1 MGSVY
6 KPKTLCAHQRQ
17 AIRDGAS
24 TEPLESSGPEPCI
37 QCKTESRRALNYRL
51 KLIAGLLMPFAL
63 QALDV
68 TIVASALPFIAI
80 DFDEVAELNWI
91 VSAFN
96 LTSAAFIP
104 FWGQM
109 ADIFG
114 RHTSL
119 QAVLILMTIGSA
131 LCTGAPTS
139 SFPVLL
145 LGRGFQGVACAG
157 ISVLVRVIIADKV
170 TLQENAKN
178 WSFFALTGGL
188 SYAIGP
194 VIGGYLTAA
203 SWRWCFAINL
213 PICVLGIAVIFF
225 VLREELVGPQPLHGV
240 DDDAVVTNP
249 KATISRRLMTIDI
262 GGQLLF
268 LFGFGLMIL
277 AFTWAGSTYGWVSVE
292 VLVPLILGAV
302 VFAGWLFYEYM
313 MVPERALG
321 QKLWFQKPMVPWH
334 LILNRNVGLLFY
346 INFATGMAMYSVN
359 LSPPILVLYFV
370 DLYFTLILGY
380 SASKAGVQLL
390 YYTPGIGGGV
400 YAAMVFCNVW
410 PRNTFLPL
418 FLGSTIEAVGIGLL
432 AWAMYTGKTGTI
444 YGMIAFSGVG
454 TGLRFMP
461 GTLHAVGFFPKSI
474 ATIVSL
480 MGIALPFGGALSL
493 TIMTTVYNNLIAED
507 ARMAFVWAFVAICPF
522 MGICIVCA
530 ACLGNVGIV
539 KPKPGEEGQSRRSS
553 SSQANPGI
561 GGREKPSPM
570 AVARPSSSI
579 ILLSP
584 TNQVLLLHRVQTS
597 TSFPSAHVFPG
608 GNISPFHES
617 GCPLPP
623 PGSPDRHRDSPAYR
637 LAAIRE
643 TFEDNP
649 LLTVPEADRE
659 EARRQVHG
667 DVLNFQDW
675 VRRDLGGT
683 LCVDELVPFTRWV
696 TPPNMPKR
704 FTTQMYLFL
713 MPPLGPA
720 APAGDGAVGVDVD
733 ADVDV
738 VQTPTPDGGIE
749 HTAATF
755 ADAGEWLRRQDR
767 GEIVL
772 FPPQCYLLALVAEML
787 GSVPLREGGGGGGGD
802 HARYVAQRK
811 ALLDFVGRA
820 PASAEVGLAAESR
833 RGPHPTALIPWSEKV
848 MSPQTLFIRDSDRRI
863 VLGIDKPGPELKG
876 SGRGGDFERVVLV
889 KFTKQGPTRV
899 EVRNRE
905 DVLQEEK
912 EVKGKREA
920 AKL

>member
-1 MGSVY
+1 MASD
-6 KPKTLCAHQRQ
+6 KPKPLCAHQRQ
-17 AIRDGAS
+17 TIQDGIS
-24 TEPLESSGPEPCI
+24 TDPVEPPGPCEE
-37 QCKTESRRALNYRL
+37 CKAESRRALIYRL

-68 TIVASALPFIAI
+68 TIVASALPYIAI
-80 DFDEVAELNWI
+80 DFNEVAELNWI

-114 RHTSL
+114 RHNSL

-139 SFPVLL
+139 TFPVLL

-157 ISVLVRVIIADKV
+157 ISVLVRVIISDKV

-194 VIGGYLTAA
+194 VIGGYLTSAN
-203 SWRWCFAINL
+203 WRWCFGINL
-213 PICVLGIAVIFF
+213 PICVLGIFVIFF

-240 DDDAVVTNP
+240 DDGVVAGP
-249 KATISRRLMTIDI
+249 KTTIGRRLMTIDV

-277 AFTWAGSTYGWVSVE
+277 AFTWAGSTYGWASVE
-292 VLVPLILGAV
+292 VLVPLILGAAI
-302 VFAGWLFYEYM
+302 FAVWLYYEYM

-321 QKLWFQKPMVPWH
+321 QKLSFQRPMVPWH
-334 LILNRNVGLLFY
+334 LIQNRNVGLLFY
-346 INFATGMAMYSVN
+346 INFSTGMAMYSV
-359 LSPPILVLYFV
+359 LYFA

-400 YAAMVFCNVW
+400 YAAMVFCNIW

-493 TIMTTVYNNLIAED
+493 TIMTTVYNNLVAKD

-522 MGICIVCA
+522 MGVCIVCA

-539 KPKPGEEGQSRRSS
+539 RPKPGEEGADEPQ
-553 SSQANPGI
+553 
-561 GGREKPSPM
+561 
-570 AVARPSSSI
+570 
-579 ILLSP
+579 
-584 TNQVLLLHRVQTS
+584 
-597 TSFPSAHVFPG
+597 
-608 GNISPFHES
+608 HE
-617 GCPLPP
+617 LTE
-623 PGSPDRHRDSPAYR
+623 GS
-637 LAAIRE
+637 
-643 TFEDNP
+643 
-649 LLTVPEADRE
+649 
-659 EARRQVHG
+659 
-667 DVLNFQDW
+667 
-675 VRRDLGGT
+675 
-683 LCVDELVPFTRWV
+683 
-696 TPPNMPKR
+696 
-704 FTTQMYLFL
+704 
-713 MPPLGPA
+713 
-720 APAGDGAVGVDVD
+720 
-733 ADVDV
+733 
-738 VQTPTPDGGIE
+738 
-749 HTAATF
+749 
-755 ADAGEWLRRQDR
+755 
-767 GEIVL
+767 
-772 FPPQCYLLALVAEML
+772 YLLALLRGRKDTDKVVETEAGETGGEM
-787 GSVPLREGGGGGGGD
+787 GEKR
-802 HARYVAQRK
+802 
-811 ALLDFVGRA
+811 
-820 PASAEVGLAAESR
+820 
-833 RGPHPTALIPWSEKV
+833 SEKRSEKTS
-848 MSPQTLFIRDSDRRI
+848 SPAI
-863 VLGIDKPGPELKG
+863 
-876 SGRGGDFERVVLV
+876 
-889 KFTKQGPTRV
+889 
-899 EVRNRE
+899 
-905 DVLQEEK
+905 
-912 EVKGKREA
+912 EA
-920 AKL
+920 FV